1 MAARYQVIVRNQ
13 AGAQVAI
20 LTTWYSLE
28 YVVRLNDIGT
38 FTLEIDGDLSV
49 VNDFIVD
56 GQVEI
61 RRRDQDASPEI
72 DWYTDFRGF
81 QRTEVRRTDADGRSR
96 FASIGVDP
104 KHLLARR
111 VILFKDTSTEA
122 AKTGPGETVMK
133 DYVNEN
139 AGPGA
144 TAPPRLF
151 AGVFPGLTI
160 QASGGAGSTWEG
172 NKPYRPLFRTVREI
186 ADATAVDF
194 DLVFTGAVTLEFQAQ
209 AEPLGLD
216 RTTTGINPATG
227 LNAAG
232 NAPLVFSLD
241 FGNMEVPSL
250 TTHRI
255 DEVTAAIILGQGAE
269 DEREVIQRTS
279 AAAAASVFN
288 RTESVRNASQAE
300 ETAALNAAGDAMLQE
315 LQARETFMFD
325 ALQIPS
331 TLYGRD
337 YFVGDLV
344 TARYKTIERNLKIV
358 AATIKVQEGVES
370 IAIEVSDVT

>member
-1 MAARYQVIVRNQ
+1 MAARYQVILRNQ
-13 AGAQVAI
+13 AGAQVAL

-38 FTLEIDGDLSV
+38 FTLEIDGSLDV
-49 VNDFIVD
+49 VSAFIVD

-81 QRTEVRRTDADGRSR
+81 QRTEVLKTDADGRSR
-96 FASIGVDP
+96 FVSIGVDP

-133 DYVNEN
+133 SYVNEN

-194 DLVFTGAVTLEFQAQ
+194 DLIFTGAVTLEFQAE
-209 AEPLGLD
+209 AEPLGVD
-216 RTTTGINPATG
+216 RTTTGIDPNTG

-241 FGNMEVPSL
+241 FGNMEEPAL

-269 DEREVIQRTS
+269 EEREVIQRTS
-279 AAAAASVFN
+279 AAITASAFN
-288 RTESVRNASQAE
+288 RVESVRNANQEE
-300 ETAALNAAGDAMLQE
+300 ETAALNAVGDAMLQD
-315 LQARETFMFD
+315 LQARETFFFS

-344 TARYKTIERNLKIV
+344 TARYGSIERNLKIV
-358 AATIKVQEGVES
+358 AATIKVVEGAET
-370 IAIEVSDVT
+370 IAIEVSNVT

>member
-1 MAARYQVIVRNQ
+1 MAARYQVILRNQ
-13 AGAQVAI
+13 AGAQVAL
-20 LTTWYSLE
+20 LTSWYSLD

-38 FTLEIDGDLSV
+38 YTLEIDGALAV

-61 RRRDQDASPEI
+61 RRRDQDTSPEI

-81 QRTEVRRTDADGRSR
+81 QRTEVLKTDADGRSR

-133 DYVNEN
+133 SYVNEN

-160 QASGGAGSTWEG
+160 QADGGAGSTWQG

-194 DLVFTGAVTLEFQAQ
+194 DLVFTGAVSLEFQAQ
-209 AEPLGLD
+209 AEPLGVD
-216 RTTTGINPATG
+216 RTTTGIDPATG

-232 NAPLVFSLD
+232 NAPLIFSLD
-241 FGNMEVPSL
+241 FGNMEEPAL

-269 DEREVIQRTS
+269 DEREVIERTS
-279 AAAAASVFN
+279 AAATASAFN
-288 RTESVRNASQAE
+288 RIESVRNANQE
-300 ETAALNAAGDAMLQE
+300 EDTAALNAVGDAVLQD
-315 LQARETFMFD
+315 LQARETFFFG

-344 TARYKTIERNLKIV
+344 TARYGSIERNLKIV
-358 AATIKVQEGVES
+358 AATIKVQEGIES

>member
-1 MAARYQVIVRNQ
+1 MAVRYQVLLRSQ
-13 AGAQVAI
+13 AGTQVAL

-38 FTLEIDGDLSV
+38 FTLEIDGSLPV
-49 VNDFIVD
+49 VSEFIVD

-81 QRTEVRRTDADGRSR
+81 QRTTVLKTDADGRSR

-133 DYVNEN
+133 SYVNEN

-160 QASGGAGSTWEG
+160 QASAGAGSTWEG

-194 DLVFTGAVTLEFQAQ
+194 DLVVTGAVTLEFQAK
-209 AEPLGLD
+209 AEPLGVD
-216 RTTTGINPATG
+216 RTTTGIDPGTG

-241 FGNMEVPSL
+241 FGNMEAPAL

-269 DEREVIQRTS
+269 DDREVIQRTS
-279 AAAAASVFN
+279 AAATASAFN
-288 RTESVRNASQAE
+288 RIESVRNANQE
-300 ETAALNAAGDAMLQE
+300 EDTAALNAVGDAMLQD
-315 LQARETFMFD
+315 LQARETFFFQ

-344 TARYKTIERNLKIV
+344 TARYGSIERNLKIT
-358 AATIKVQEGVES
+358 AATIKVVEGVET
-370 IAIEVSDVT
+370 IDIEVSDVT

>member
-1 MAARYQVIVRNQ
+1 MAARYQVIIRNQ

-20 LTTWYSLE
+20 LTTWRSLE
-28 YVVRLNDIGT
+28 YTVRLNDIGT
-38 FTLEIDGDLSV
+38 YTLEIDGELSAV
-49 VNDFIVD
+49 DNFIVD
-56 GQVEI
+56 GQIEI
-61 RRRDQDASPEI
+61 RRRDQDAAPEI

-81 QRTEVRRTDADGRSR
+81 QRTPVLKTDADGRSR
-96 FASIGVDP
+96 FISIGVDP
-104 KHLLARR
+104 KHLLAR
-111 VILFKDTSTEA
+111 VAILFKDTSTEA

-133 DYVNEN
+133 SYVNEN

-151 AGVFPGLTI
+151 NSVFPGLTI

-194 DLVFTGAVTLEFQAQ
+194 DLVFTGAVTLEFQAK

-216 RTTTGINPATG
+216 RTTTGIDPATG

-241 FGNMEVPSL
+241 FGNMGEPTL

-269 DEREVIQRTS
+269 DEREGAPPDR
-279 AAAAASVFN
+279 
-288 RTESVRNASQAE
+288 RR
-300 ETAALNAAGDAMLQE
+300 
-315 LQARETFMFD
+315 
-325 ALQIPS
+325 
-331 TLYGRD
+331 
-337 YFVGDLV
+337 
-344 TARYKTIERNLKIV
+344 
-358 AATIKVQEGVES
+358 
-370 IAIEVSDVT
+370 